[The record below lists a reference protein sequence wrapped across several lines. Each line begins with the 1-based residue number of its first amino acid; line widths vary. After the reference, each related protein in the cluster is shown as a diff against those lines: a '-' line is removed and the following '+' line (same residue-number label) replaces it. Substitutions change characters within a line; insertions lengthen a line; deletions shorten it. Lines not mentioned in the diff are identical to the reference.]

1 MKNTINLVTTLAIGT
16 SLLCSTSVFAQSG
29 NIAREDTVIFDS
41 SRAMKDPSNFNIF
54 RPDEI
59 RDVGLHQAVFEPL
72 FILNYNTGEVEPWL
86 GMSMTSNA
94 TLDEW
99 TLTLRDGVKWSDGE
113 AFNADD
119 VVFTINMLL
128 SDDDKS
134 LRDAGSIQS
143 QVASVEKVD
152 DLTVVF
158 KLKAANPTF
167 QSANFAVSY
176 FGSVLMMPEHLW
188 ANQDPDTFAFNPP
201 IGTGAYTLSQAA
213 SDRLVYDLNEDYWG
227 VSTGFV
233 DMPEPKRLI
242 WTHAGNEEARSQ
254 LMVSDKL
261 DIAQSVSYG
270 TFDAIQAMNQNVIGW
285 SEELPGWQD
294 LCPRQIEFNT
304 TVAPWDD
311 PNMREAVNLL
321 IDRNQIVNVA
331 YEGATSVSRTMFV
344 EYGTMTPY
352 INAVLDAGLTLPTS
366 ANVPAAQALIEAA
379 GYSKN
384 GDGMYEKD
392 GKLLSADI
400 VAHTNGTES
409 TKTIDI
415 VVEQLRRAG
424 IDAVTRPVEYG
435 AFWQVTPK
443 GDFELSYSWLS
454 CGSVNEP
461 TKSMSRYLSSHIK
474 PIGERIF
481 NNAARWENAAYSD
494 LVSQMGSLSLDDP
507 KLTSLVVDAY
517 KILHEQKP
525 FIPMVQAV
533 KILPTNTTY
542 WTGWPTSEN
551 FYNHPSHWWGH
562 THQIIHN
569 LSKSN

>member
-1 MKNTINLVTTLAIGT
+1 
-16 SLLCSTSVFAQSG
+16 
-29 NIAREDTVIFDS
+29 
-41 SRAMKDPSNFNIF
+41 
-54 RPDEI
+54 
-59 RDVGLHQAVFEPL
+59 
-72 FILNYNTGEVEPWL
+72 
-86 GMSMTSNA
+86 
-94 TLDEW
+94 
-99 TLTLRDGVKWSDGE
+99 
-113 AFNADD
+113 
-119 VVFTINMLL
+119 
-128 SDDDKS
+128 
-134 LRDAGSIQS
+134 
-143 QVASVEKVD
+143 
-152 DLTVVF
+152 
-158 KLKAANPTF
+158 
-167 QSANFAVSY
+167 
-176 FGSVLMMPEHLW
+176 
-188 ANQDPDTFAFNPP
+188 
-201 IGTGAYTLSQAA
+201 
-213 SDRLVYDLNEDYWG
+213 
-227 VSTGFV
+227 
-233 DMPEPKRLI
+233 
-242 WTHAGNEEARSQ
+242 
-254 LMVSDKL
+254 
-261 DIAQSVSYG
+261 
-270 TFDAIQAMNQNVIGW
+270 
-285 SEELPGWQD
+285 
-294 LCPRQIEFNT
+294 
-304 TVAPWDD
+304 
-311 PNMREAVNLL
+311 MREAVNLL

-344 EYGTMTPY
+344 EYGTMAPY
-352 INAVLDAGLTLPTS
+352 INAVLNAGFTLPTS
-366 ANVPAAQALIEAA
+366 ANVPAAQALIEAE

-384 GDGMYEKD
+384 GDGMYEKN

-533 KILPTNTTY
+533 KILPNNTTY

>member
-99 TLTLRDGVKWSDGE
+99 TLTLRDGVKWSDGD
-113 AFNADD
+113 AFKADD
-119 VVFTINMLL
+119 VVYTIHMVL

-242 WTHAGNEEARSQ
+242 WTHAGNEEARTQ

-261 DIAQSVSYG
+261 DVAQSVSYG

-294 LCPRQIEFNT
+294 LCPRQIEINT
-304 TVAPWDD
+304 TVAPRND
-311 PNMREAVNLL
+311 PNKREAVNLL

-344 EYGTMTPY
+344 EYGTMAPY
-352 INAVLDAGLTLPTS
+352 INAVLDAGFTLPTT
-366 ANVPAAQALIEAA
+366 ANVPAAQAPIEAA

-461 TKSMSRYLSSHIK
+461 TKSMSRYLISHIK